1 MELGST
7 DDNLVITEVP
17 DKESAQRLG
26 FQDSP
31 SILVNRKDIY
41 TGQEPTGFSYACRIY
56 EFYGKQTGVIPKGVY
71 QGEIGGILIK
81 WGHRIMK
88 HPVVVSRVDLINL

>member
-1 MELGST
+1 VELGST

-41 TGQEPTGFSYACRIY
+41 IGQEPTGFSYACRIY
-56 EFYGKQTGVIPKGVY
+56 EFYGKQNGVIPKEFIRERLVEY
-71 QGEIGGILIK
+71 
-81 WGHRIMK
+81 
-88 HPVVVSRVDLINL
+88 